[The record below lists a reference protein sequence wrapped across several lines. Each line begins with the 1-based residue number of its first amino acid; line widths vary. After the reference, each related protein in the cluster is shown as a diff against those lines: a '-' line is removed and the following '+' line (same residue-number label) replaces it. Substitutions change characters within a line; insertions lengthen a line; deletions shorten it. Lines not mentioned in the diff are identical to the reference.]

1 MLFSPRME
9 KENRAHPRYEVSA
22 QVDLTEPAGTSSRPI
37 QNLSL
42 GGICIQTT
50 DLGGLEEVGA
60 KVDVLLRFPELEAEM
75 AVRGEVVWVNR
86 EPPAEVGIRW
96 LDLDDERR
104 SLLARYFDVVKRA
117 T

>member
-1 MLFSPRME
+1 ME
-9 KENRAHPRYEVSA
+9 NDNRAHPRYEVDA
-22 QVDLTEPAGTSSRPI
+22 KVDLTAPSGTSSDPI

-42 GGICIQTT
+42 GGICLQTT
-50 DLGGLEEVGA
+50 TVEEIGA
-60 KVDVLLRFPELEAEM
+60 TVDVLLRFPELGQEL

-96 LDLDDERR
+96 VDLDPERR
-104 SLLARYFDVVKRA
+104 EVLARYLDVVKRA

>member
-1 MLFSPRME
+1 MLFSSRME

-22 QVDLTEPAGTSSRPI
+22 KVDLTEPSGTSSRPI

-42 GGICIQTT
+42 GGICIQTPS
-50 DLGGLEEVGA
+50 LEEVGA
-60 KVDVLLRFPELEAEM
+60 SVDVLLRFPELGAEM

-96 LDLDDERR
+96 LDLDEERR
-104 SLLARYFDVVKRA
+104 ALLARYFEVVRRA